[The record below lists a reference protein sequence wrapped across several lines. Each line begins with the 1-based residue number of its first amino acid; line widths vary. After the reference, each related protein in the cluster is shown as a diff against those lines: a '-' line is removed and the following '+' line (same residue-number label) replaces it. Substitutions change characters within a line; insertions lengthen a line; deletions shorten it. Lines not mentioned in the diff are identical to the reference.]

1 MTGAVSFGLNGF
13 SWVANGASWVG
24 SLFSSKKKSG
34 KSPKRPFDDFSTPGR
49 PTGCGH
55 RLQPPAVAIG
65 CNHRLWPSAVGPFF
79 RPMGTP
85 PLFACLP
92 S

>member
-55 RLQPPAVAIG
+55 RLWGLSFARWAHLPCSPA
-65 CNHRLWPSAVGPFF
+65 S
-79 RPMGTP
+79 
-85 PLFACLP
+85 LP
-92 S
+92 DEECIASVQLS